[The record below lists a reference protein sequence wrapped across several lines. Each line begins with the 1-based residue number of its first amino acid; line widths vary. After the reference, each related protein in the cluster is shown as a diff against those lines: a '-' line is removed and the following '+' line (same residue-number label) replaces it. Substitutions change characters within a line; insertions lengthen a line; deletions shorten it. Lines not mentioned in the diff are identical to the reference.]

1 MTAKK
6 LMEEDETDFDTPDTQ
21 DSKNTAE
28 VKLVQQSNF
37 FKYWNVAERN
47 EESDTS
53 VNKNDENVTANQFYF
68 PELTN

>member
-1 MTAKK
+1 
-6 LMEEDETDFDTPDTQ
+6 MEEDETDFDTPDTQ

-37 FKYWNVAERN
+37 FRYWNVAGRN

>member
-1 MTAKK
+1 
-6 LMEEDETDFDTPDTQ
+6 MEEDETDFDTPDTQ

-28 VKLVQQSNF
+28 VKLVQQSNS

-47 EESDTS
+47 EDSDTS